1 MQRHIYDN
9 NRCKTRAV
17 KCPEEKRKSCTTEKR
32 GIFFFCAKQTRG
44 LPRRKRICLPRTCVL
59 EQAACGAV
67 ILKMSKMHKFV
78 LICKNASRREI
89 IKFSTYSHLNYR
101 KMGKNR
107 MIQQSYPHYPHKNM
121 CFW

>member
-32 GIFFFCAKQTRG
+32 GIFFF
-44 LPRRKRICLPRTCVL
+44 LRKTDAGAAAPQENLSARMCVL
-59 EQAACGAV
+59 ERTLCGAM

-101 KMGKNR
+101 KMGENR